1 MKKISSAIL
10 AAVALAAFG
19 FVSCD
24 HDYSNS
30 DIQAGT
36 PHTVKQAEI
45 DAANKGGSDEDA
57 NKGGSDEEEE
67 GDAKTDFF
75 ETFASTGT
83 AWGSAW
89 VTLDSGTT
97 TLKSGTKIV
106 SGGDTKM
113 ADKTDSTWSDAVACC
128 QLGKSGN
135 NNSLV
140 VPVAGNC
147 TISIYYDSNKV
158 PNTDCRSLLATVSSG
173 TVSVD
178 GGTAEKT
185 AFHNNASLSEREKAT
200 VVFTYT
206 GSGED
211 VVFTVNKSATES
223 ASGACYIY
231 GVKVAYN

>member
-24 HDYSNS
+24 HDYANS

-36 PHTVKQAEI
+36 PSAVKQAEI
-45 DAANKGGSDEDA
+45 DAANKGGSDE
-57 NKGGSDEEEE
+57 EEEE
-67 GDAKTDFF
+67 AAKTDFF

-83 AWGSAW
+83 AWGSDW

-128 QLGKSGN
+128 QLGKSSN

-158 PNTDCRSLLATVSSG
+158 PNADCRSLLATVSSG

-178 GGTAEKT
+178 DGTAGKT
-185 AFHNNASLSEREKAT
+185 AFHNNASLTVREKAT

-223 ASGACYIY
+223 AGGACYIY

>member
-24 HDYSNS
+24 HDYANS
-30 DIQAGT
+30 DIQDGT
-36 PHTVKQAEI
+36 PSKVKQAEI

-57 NKGGSDEEEE
+57 NKGGSDEE

-158 PNTDCRSLLATVSSG
+158 PNADCRSLLATVSSG

-178 GGTAEKT
+178 GGTAGKT

>member
-30 DIQAGT
+30 DIQDGT
-36 PHTVKQAEI
+36 PSTVKQAEI
-45 DAANKGGSDEDA
+45 DAANPEEEE
-57 NKGGSDEEEE
+57 EEEE

-83 AWGSAW
+83 AWGSDW
-89 VTLDSGTT
+89 VTLSSGTT

-128 QLGKSGN
+128 QLGKSSN

-158 PNTDCRSLLATVSSG
+158 PNADCRSLLATVSSG

-178 GGTAEKT
+178 GGTAGKT
-185 AFHNNASLSEREKAT
+185 AFHNNASLTVREKAT

-223 ASGACYIY
+223 AGGACYIY